1 MQAKIKINLSAFYIA
16 FILLPYLKP
25 YNITLFPEIDNV
37 FKIWKVLVTIIIIAT
52 FVIKKAKIS
61 VGVLFLWLFSVSW
74 FVSLILNGDNYII
87 VEFGNNILSI
97 IGISMFFENSKNEN
111 RKKEQI
117 VSSLYTISCIYLF
130 LNMITAILGYPFGAE
145 RMNLG
150 DNANF
155 LGGDNYSAFILIVL
169 CGIILFYDL
178 TYKNSIR
185 LKTWLFAICGLVSL
199 IIPFALTGIISY
211 VFLLFAFILRKS
223 KFFITLFKRRNILL
237 LAIILTFSVGFL
249 DLSVLF
255 EEWLFVLE
263 KTGFNGRNFIWPY
276 AVNAILK
283 KPLLGY
289 GGVGEDLASDW
300 GFLAGANHTHNII
313 LEFPFSVG
321 LVGTIF
327 FIAYIVQVFKG
338 IKLVKNIAVQPLLLT
353 LSAFLLCSIFDFYI
367 GLIYFYLLLE
377 LIRLNKDNVVLDNSE
392 VLKQE
397 E

>member
-25 YNITLFPEIDNV
+25 YNVTLFPEIDNV

-61 VGVLFLWLFSVSW
+61 VGVLFLWLFSMSW
-74 FVSLILNGDNYII
+74 FVSLILNGDNYVI

-145 RMNLG
+145 GMNLG

-169 CGIILFYDL
+169 CGIILYYDL
-178 TYKNSIR
+178 AYKKAIR

-237 LAIILTFSVGFL
+237 LAVILTLSIGFL

-263 KTGFNGRNFIWPY
+263 KTGFNGRNYIWPY

-289 GGVGEDLASDW
+289 GGVGVELASDW
-300 GFLAGANHTHNII
+300 LLAGANHTHNII

-338 IKLVKNIAVQPLLLT
+338 IKLVKNVAVQPLLLT

-377 LIRLNKDNVVLDNSE
+377 LIRLNKDDVVLDNSK
-392 VLKQE
+392 VLKRE